1 MSERP
6 AMKTADPVTAS
17 PDEIIERQRALLCRA
32 SLAISSFRWR
42 LKDAGCPFREP
53 PAMDAL
59 IEDIDREVFPDI
71 KAPRILKG
79 KGAPRSPAAV
89 AAGEAL
95 AALRP

>member
-1 MSERP
+1 
-6 AMKTADPVTAS
+6 MKTADPVTAS

-53 PAMDAL
+53 PALDVL
-59 IEDIDREVFPDI
+59 IRDIDRQVFPELVE
-71 KAPRILKG
+71 PPVLKG